1 MYLEVIV
8 AMLLTFFITIIAIW
22 YFVTSQVRYTLRK
35 ALNFGNND
43 FEFTNKKVT
52 CPLMSDLSL
61 ELDKLHLK
69 TIANE
74 SKIEYMQTIFDSN
87 YTITIVCDEDGN
99 VSDANHSFFKFF
111 KYQNLADFA
120 LHHTSIADFFEDV
133 RDIDYVNKVDFN
145 HWIDIVSKE
154 QKKVLIVRNG
164 KNNFFNIKAKLFRK
178 DEHTGIK
185 QFIVSLANI
194 TEIEGYKIELNILN
208 QSLEDKVN
216 SKTRELRDLNSKLQE
231 TIEEEVEK
239 NRQKDKTLIQQ
250 SRLAAMGEMIGNIA
264 HQWRQP
270 LSAISSIASGN
281 QMQLEFGD
289 LEEKEIIEGYEKI
302 FSYTEFLSQTID
314 DFRDFFR
321 EDKAKE
327 LFFVDDT
334 ITKVLNLV
342 RSSLKYYDIDIQTHS
357 NAQDI
362 KFYGYPNEL
371 SQVMLNIISNAKDI
385 LKDKDEAKNI
395 LLDVI
400 YEDEII
406 SIDIYDNGGGV
417 PADIIEKI
425 FEPYFTTK
433 HQSQG
438 TGIGLYMSKE
448 IIEKHMQGE
457 LCVENADFEIH
468 DLDVDGGMSKEY
480 GAKFSIKLFIT
491 EEIRKYL

>member
-8 AMLLTFFITIIAIW
+8 AMLLTFLVSIIAIW
-22 YFVTSQVRYTLRK
+22 YFVTSQVRYILRK
-35 ALNFGNND
+35 THNLGNDD
-43 FEFTNKKVT
+43 FEFTNQKVT

-61 ELDKLHLK
+61 ELDKLHHKL
-69 TIANE
+69 IAND
-74 SKIEYMQTIFDSN
+74 SKLEYMQTIFDSN
-87 YTITIVCDEDGN
+87 YTITIVCDEHGN

-111 KYQNLADFA
+111 KYQNLAEFS
-120 LHHTSIADFFEDV
+120 LHHSNIADFFEDV
-133 RDIDYVNKVDFN
+133 RDIDYVNKIDFN
-145 HWIDIVSKE
+145 NWTEIVSKE

-164 KNNFFNIKAKLFRK
+164 KNNFFNIKAKLFKK
-178 DEHTGIK
+178 DEHSGLK
-185 QFIVSLANI
+185 QYIVSLANI

-208 QSLEDKVN
+208 QSLEDKVS
-216 SKTRELRDLNSKLQE
+216 SKTRELRSLNEKLQE
-231 TIEEEVEK
+231 TIDVEVEK

-289 LEEKEIIEGYEKI
+289 LDEKEMIEGYEKI
-302 FSYTEFLSQTID
+302 FNYTEFLSQTID

-327 LFFVDDT
+327 LFFIDDI

-357 NAQDI
+357 NNENI

-385 LKDKDEAKNI
+385 LKDSDNDRHIHLEIGLENNVI
-395 LLDVI
+395 TIDV
-400 YEDEII
+400 
-406 SIDIYDNGGGV
+406 YDNGGGV
-417 PADIIEKI
+417 PDDIIEKV

-457 LCVENADFEIH
+457 LCVENSKFEINGI
-468 DLDVDGGMSKEY
+468 DGTHQEY
-480 GAKFSIKLFIT
+480 GAKFTIKLFIT
-491 EEIRKYL
+491 EEIKKYL